1 MDKINHSNEIE
12 NFFIKQ
18 LIICIIFWSLSILF
32 ESLYFS
38 YLSSV
43 YGVYIGSYFFYK
55 ILNNNSEIIRF
66 LSIGCATLIF
76 VTNIAWIYSGYYSYE
91 IYNLNIFE
99 NLNFTLNID
108 PINYMISIIYI
119 LFFTISILLFSKS
132 SKLKNYEVTIY
143 NEIIKL
149 KQITISKLNII
160 FICSILIEL
169 YLINLDFFKYRSVGI
184 DGYNWYVELVEILIY
199 FHAGMIG
206 LGLNKIFN
214 GEQNKRLLLST
225 VISVLILS
233 FIFFTRGRTNFGIL
247 FFYIFFWYCLFN
259 FKTPKIKYIIMIL
272 LISIPFF
279 SSAFQYF
286 NFLRGDIVYS
296 SLGNLKNKE
305 NFLST
310 SINYLSVWKL
320 QEVKDIEKYRTGENL
335 SSRPL
340 LAEPLARSI
349 QLDSSEK
356 IYGLGRIS
364 LNNLIWTV
372 PRLILPNK
380 NVIAPAAENNLYKY
394 MPIHDDSIDTHDSL
408 YWYSYAE
415 FSYFG
420 LIIFPFLLFL
430 YWKLI
435 AQISSR
441 YFKSIALMLVLTFFL
456 KFFVMYFFTSS
467 MITWFIGLRNFFI
480 FIPVILLI
488 QKLIGKIEKA

>member
-1 MDKINHSNEIE
+1 
-12 NFFIKQ
+12 
-18 LIICIIFWSLSILF
+18 
-32 ESLYFS
+32 
-38 YLSSV
+38 
-43 YGVYIGSYFFYK
+43 
-55 ILNNNSEIIRF
+55 
-66 LSIGCATLIF
+66 
-76 VTNIAWIYSGYYSYE
+76 
-91 IYNLNIFE
+91 
-99 NLNFTLNID
+99 
-108 PINYMISIIYI
+108 
-119 LFFTISILLFSKS
+119 
-132 SKLKNYEVTIY
+132 
-143 NEIIKL
+143 
-149 KQITISKLNII
+149 
-160 FICSILIEL
+160 
-169 YLINLDFFKYRSVGI
+169 
-184 DGYNWYVELVEILIY
+184 
-199 FHAGMIG
+199 
-206 LGLNKIFN
+206 
-214 GEQNKRLLLST
+214 
-225 VISVLILS
+225 
-233 FIFFTRGRTNFGIL
+233 
-247 FFYIFFWYCLFN
+247 
-259 FKTPKIKYIIMIL
+259 MIL